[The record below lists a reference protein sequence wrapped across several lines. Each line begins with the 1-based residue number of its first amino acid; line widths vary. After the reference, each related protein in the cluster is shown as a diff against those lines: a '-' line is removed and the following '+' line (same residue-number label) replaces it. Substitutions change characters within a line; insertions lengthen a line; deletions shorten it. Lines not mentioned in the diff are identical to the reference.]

1 MRKAPSRGLFG
12 LLLAAQLKSTCAEIR
27 LEASMAVALNSIPPR
42 VFRARGRESAT
53 EGVHSRHPA

>member
-12 LLLAAQLKSTCAEIR
+12 LLLAAQLKSDCVKVH
-27 LEASMAVALNSIPPR
+27 LEASMAVALYSTPLRI
-42 VFRARGRESAT
+42 FRARGRESAT